1 MAQSD
6 LHRDQSTDL
15 PTGYERSDL
24 KPGTIA
30 LFGVGLAV
38 VIGAA
43 VVITSLF
50 VHYKRSNIPGKKPPF
65 HDWPGSV
72 KRRRDRACKS
82 MRTKELR
89 QMRAAEDAA
98 LNSYGWVDKEFG
110 HRKIPVGSRDGDSG
124 ARKACLHE
132 SRKQRHDNVVS

>member
-50 VHYKRSNIPGKKPPF
+50 VHY
-65 HDWPGSV
+65 
-72 KRRRDRACKS
+72 RALQHS
-82 MRTKELR
+82 RQETAVPRLAGEREATPEPRLQVDAQNELR
-89 QMRAAEDAA
+89 RLRVAEDAA
-98 LNSYGWVDKEFG
+98 LNNYGWVDKEAG
-110 HRKIPVGSRDGDSG
+110 VVKIPVDRAMEILAKKGLP
-124 ARKACLHE
+124 ARKQEAKT
-132 SRKQRHDNVVS
+132 R

>member
-50 VHYKRSNIPGKKPPF
+50 VHY
-65 HDWPGSV
+65 
-72 KRRRDRACKS
+72 RALQHS
-82 MRTKELR
+82 RQETPVPRLAGEREATPEPRLQVDAQNELR
-89 QMRAAEDAA
+89 RLRAAEDAA
-98 LNSYGWVDKEFG
+98 LNNYGWVDKEAG
-110 HRKIPVGSRDGDSG
+110 VVKIPVDRAMEILAKKGLP
-124 ARKACLHE
+124 AP
-132 SRKQRHDNVVS
+132 KQQAKTQ

>member
-30 LFGVGLAV
+30 LFGIGLAV

-50 VHYKRSNIPGKKPPF
+50 VHY
-65 HDWPGSV
+65 
-72 KRRRDRACKS
+72 RALQHS
-82 MRTKELR
+82 RQETPVPRLAGEREATPEPRLQVDAPKELR
-89 QMRAAEDAA
+89 QMRAAEEAA
-98 LNSYGWVDKEFG
+98 LNSYGWVDKDAG
-110 HRKIPVGSRDGDSG
+110 IVKIPVDRAMEILAKKGLP
-124 ARKACLHE
+124 ARKQE
-132 SRKQRHDNVVS
+132 QKTR

>member
-30 LFGVGLAV
+30 LFGIGLAV

-50 VHYKRSNIPGKKPPF
+50 VHY
-65 HDWPGSV
+65 
-72 KRRRDRACKS
+72 RALQLP
-82 MRTKELR
+82 RQETPVPRLAGEREATPEPRLQVDAQNELR
-89 QMRAAEDAA
+89 QMRAAEGAA
-98 LNSYGWVDKEFG
+98 LNSYGWVDKDAG
-110 HRKIPVGSRDGDSG
+110 IVKIPVDRAMEILAKKGLP
-124 ARKACLHE
+124 ARKQE
-132 SRKQRHDNVVS
+132 QKTR